1 MQRQQISATTL
12 ELHRLFSEVARQG
25 SAPTTE
31 QQGSIYRLL
40 FAGPGSPV
48 AAMIRKYLSRC
59 DGYRRLLQST
69 ADETD
74 LMNDTFVALVHAL
87 EAGQYSGE
95 QASPFGFVK
104 TIAIRWIR
112 GQALRGRTRAKHTSR
127 LQRDDQI
134 DPVELVPDGPSADP
148 SIAFD
153 QGQVKEWT
161 ERLASR
167 LSESDRNVLRARY
180 TEDLSH
186 EAIAKRL
193 GKPSAGAS
201 RIGLMRIHRRIEEMI
216 RDMPGCE
223 SLLRGAMTRLAAAA

>member
-134 DPVELVPDGPSADP
+134 DPVELV
-148 SIAFD
+148 
-153 QGQVKEWT
+153 QEWT